1 MISISSQTIMLYIT
15 IGSVVFAIF
24 SYFRNPQI
32 KTDQRNIRFDDRLT
46 SVEKSVVEIREKHLI
61 SVEGDLKTLNATLQ
75 SLSET
80 VVRLSTIIDER
91 IPKGTPGLTPPGV

>member
-1 MISISSQTIMLYIT
+1 MLYIT